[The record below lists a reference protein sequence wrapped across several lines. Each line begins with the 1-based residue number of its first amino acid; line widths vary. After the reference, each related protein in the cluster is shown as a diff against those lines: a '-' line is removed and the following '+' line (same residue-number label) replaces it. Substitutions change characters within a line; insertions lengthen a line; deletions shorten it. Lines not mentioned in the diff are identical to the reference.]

1 MFCKCAV
8 LWLNEQIYPVTN
20 LKEFKKHICMS
31 AVRGSPPTLWRTRG
45 LQKTPLFFPSVA
57 PCLYAL
63 LLGGEGSQLGVD
75 PLIHMAVRGACNMF
89 TCTQLIGVR
98 YCTLWIAFCA
108 NSPLAGCSLYGVFQG
123 VCSVLALAEVMML
136 VVTYSSVKLSLDSK
150 MSPQLSP
157 RTVVL
162 LLYFF
167 LGWHLL
173 CFKSL
178 LETSWLLFNL
188 ANVAFFFVLGKCPR
202 PGVLCTQTPAPFLGP
217 RFYPTGC

>member
-1 MFCKCAV
+1 MNKFI
-8 LWLNEQIYPVTN
+8 LWLISRS
-20 LKEFKKHICMS
+20 LKNTSAWAQLEAAHPHSEGHVGYKKH
-31 AVRGSPPTLWRTRG
+31 
-45 LQKTPLFFPSVA
+45 LFFFQVWLPA
-57 PCLYAL
+57 TLGKAL
-63 LLGGEGSQLGVD
+63 LLGEEGSQLGVD

-157 RTVVL
+157 RTIAL